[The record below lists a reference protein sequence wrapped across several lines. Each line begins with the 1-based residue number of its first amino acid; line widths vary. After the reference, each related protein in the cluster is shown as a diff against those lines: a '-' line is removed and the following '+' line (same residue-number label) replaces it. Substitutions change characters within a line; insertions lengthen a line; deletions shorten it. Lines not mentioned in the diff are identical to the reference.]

1 MTMTQDERISRLEV
15 AFEVLS
21 VVAANMVTKDE
32 LRSAIDGQK
41 EATQAQMQGLRSEM
55 RSEIKAAELRTIRWM
70 VATAFAVATLAVG
83 AMSAIVVTA
92 LRVFS

>member
-1 MTMTQDERISRLEV
+1 
-15 AFEVLS
+15 
-21 VVAANMVTKDE
+21 
-32 LRSAIDGQK
+32 
-41 EATQAQMQGLRSEM
+41 MQGLRSEM
-55 RSEIKAAELRTIRWM
+55 RSEIEAAELRTIRWM

>member
-41 EATQAQMQGLRSEM
+41 EAPRRKCRDS
-55 RSEIKAAELRTIRWM
+55 AAKCDQK
-70 VATAFAVATLAVG
+70 
-83 AMSAIVVTA
+83 
-92 LRVFS
+92 